1 MRLQKFNNIINIDK
15 LSKIIYFNFI
25 ELQNEQNVSFNINE
39 IKQILASP
47 SLIGWF
53 LLDDNGNTVGYLIG
67 EMKEL
72 EDGRYVYYIS
82 YFYII
87 NKYRGQ
93 GFGKSLLSTCIQDI
107 TNNNVKYIMLIS
119 RLNSDAYN
127 LYTSFG
133 FGFDPIIKI
142 PNKNYCVLTLYCE
155 N

>member
-119 RLNSDAYN
+119 RTNSDAYN

>member
-25 ELQNEQNVSFNINE
+25 ELQNEQNISFNITE
-39 IKQILASP
+39 IKQMLSSP
-47 SLIGWF
+47 NLIGWF

-67 EMKEL
+67 EMKDL

-87 NKYRGQ
+87 KKHRGQ
-93 GFGKSLLSTCIQDI
+93 GFGKSMLSTCIQDI
-107 TNNNVKYIMLIS
+107 KNNNVKHIMLITRVDS
-119 RLNSDAYN
+119 NAYN
-127 LYTSFG
+127 LYKSIG
-133 FGFDPIIKI
+133 FGYDPIIKI
-142 PNKNYCVLTLYCE
+142 GNKNYCVLTYYCD